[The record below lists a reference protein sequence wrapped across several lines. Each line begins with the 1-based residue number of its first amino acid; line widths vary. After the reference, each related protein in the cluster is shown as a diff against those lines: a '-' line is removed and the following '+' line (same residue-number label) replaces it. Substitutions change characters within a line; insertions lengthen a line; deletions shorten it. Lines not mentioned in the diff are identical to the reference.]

1 MHLSFETT
9 KVADFRET
17 TADLM
22 SKLEVIVV
30 EETKIEIREDIDVQS
45 IEVNIQSA
53 GVDED

>member
-1 MHLSFETT
+1 
-9 KVADFRET
+9 
-17 TADLM
+17 M